1 MNASS
6 DTNIDVKTYPIRLR
20 NRGQI
25 TVPQS
30 IRESLDLDEGD
41 MLTLIQVNDLILMTP
56 KQPQIPNLAD
66 KIASLMDEQGINL
79 TDLLTGLDEERLSI
93 ETDRQQDA

>member
-79 TDLLTGLDEERLSI
+79 TDLLIGLDEERLSI
-93 ETDRQQDA
+93 ETERQQDA

>member
-93 ETDRQQDA
+93 ETERQQDA